1 MPRWEQRFRAPL
13 SYLPEWSPAA
23 PGRAVYTSS
32 ESGSWQVHTLD
43 VDTGTRRQVTNHPVG
58 LIDAVPSLD
67 GERVLWFQD
76 ETGDES
82 GQWLVQPFHGGE
94 TRPFLDG
101 VPHGWNEGLAQAPGI
116 VVAATSDRDGFAI
129 HVSLDGAPAHELHRS
144 GDSVWLGGHYDGG
157 FLRGALS
164 SDGALL
170 CYQHS
175 EHGDLIHPALRVV
188 DPRTGAIVGDLLDQ
202 GTGARREVLVADRG

>member
-1 MPRWEQRFRAPL
+1 M
-13 SYLPEWSPAA
+13 
-23 PGRAVYTSS
+23 
-32 ESGSWQVHTLD
+32 
-43 VDTGTRRQVTNHPVG
+43 DTGTRRQVTDHPVG
-58 LIDAVPSLD
+58 LLDGIPTLD

-82 GQWLVQPFHGGE
+82 GQWLAQPFHGGE

-129 HVSLDGAPAHELHRS
+129 HVSLDGARARELHRS
-144 GDSVWLGGHYDGG
+144 GDSVGLGGRRRRR
-157 FLRGALS
+157 LPARRALERRRAALS
-164 SDGALL
+164 
-170 CYQHS
+170 QHS

-188 DPRTGAIVGDLLDQ
+188 DPRTGSIVGDLLDE
-202 GTGARREVLVADRG
+202 GLSLDAKCWSPIAGRPAARVHARAGR